1 MPKRTDLSTIL
12 IIGSGPIVIG
22 QGAEFDYSGTQAV
35 KALKEEGYRVVLINS
50 NPATIMTDPELADRT
65 YIEPVTPEWV
75 AKVIERERPEALLP
89 TMGGQ
94 TALNVAMA
102 LQRDGTLARFGVEL
116 IGANERAIRLA
127 EDREEFAGAMRRIGL
142 ATPKGR
148 TVRTMEEAL
157 EAVEE
162 TGYPA
167 ILRPSFT
174 LGGSGGGI
182 AYNREEFEALIRR
195 GLDLSPVGSVLVERS
210 IIGWKEFELE
220 VMRDGAD
227 NVVIVCSIENLDPMG
242 VHTGDSITVAPVM
255 TLTDREYQDMRD
267 AAIRII
273 REIGVAAGGCN
284 IQFAVSPTTGEQLVI
299 EMNPR
304 VSRSSALASKATGFP
319 IARIGTK
326 VAVGYRLDELP
337 NDITR
342 TTPASFEPVLDY
354 VVVKIPRFAFEKF
367 PAADP
372 TLTTQMKSVGEVM
385 AIGRTFKEAF
395 QKGLRGLEVD
405 RSGWVVGATP
415 GDDRLQD
422 TSREAVLAA
431 IRTPT
436 PERIFQIKYA
446 LQLGIPVEAV
456 AERTGIDP
464 WFLYQLQELL
474 EAEEE
479 WRVGGAA
486 GQRGR
491 NTDAKPAEEDQ
502 RRQLLT
508 MKRFGFSDRQLA
520 DLRDS
525 TEAAIRAERH
535 RLGIR
540 PAYKTVDT
548 CAGEFPS
555 STPYLYSSYDEENE
569 AQRSEQPTVMILGSG
584 PNRIGQGVEFDYCC
598 VRAAMAFRELG
609 YRTVMVNSNPETVST
624 DFDISDALYFEP
636 LTLEDVLEVVA
647 VEQPLGVV
655 VQLGGQTPLRLA
667 RALEREGVRILGTS
681 SDAIDLAEDRGKFE
695 AISRELGVAQPP
707 SGVAQSVEEAVAVAG
722 RVGYP
727 VLVRP
732 SYVLGGRA
740 MEIVYDDSS
749 LRGYFAKAARV
760 APEHP
765 VLIDSFLEDA
775 FEADVDAIADG
786 TRCVI
791 GGVMQ
796 HIEDAGI
803 HSGDSACVLPP
814 YLITETQ
821 VEEMRTHTRAFA
833 ERLGVVGLLNVQYA
847 IKNGVVYVLEV
858 NPRASRTVPFVSKT
872 TGVPLASLA
881 AAVMAGKTLDELGL
895 HDDVLQPYVAVKEAV
910 FPFSKLQGVDLIL
923 GPEMRSTGE
932 VMGIADSFGMAFAK
946 AQISAEGALPLEGS
960 VFVTV
965 NDHDK
970 ANLVPIARRFHALG
984 FRLLGT
990 EGTAKYLRARGIPT
1004 ERVLKVYEGRPNAID
1019 LLVSGQIQLLINTP
1033 LGKLTQQDDYTIR
1046 RAALQHQVPYTTTL
1060 SAASAAC
1067 DAIIALRSRA
1077 GDVRALQE
1085 WHALAR
1091 EMSPEWT
1098 G

>member
-1 MPKRTDLSTIL
+1 MPRRTDLSTIL
-12 IIGSGPIVIG
+12 LIGSGPIIIG

-35 KALKEEGYRVVLINS
+35 KALKEEGYRVVLVNS

-65 YIEPVTPEWV
+65 YIEPVTAEWV

-94 TALNVAMA
+94 TALNVAME
-102 LQRDGTLARFGVEL
+102 LQRNGTLARYGVEL

-127 EDREEFAGAMRRIGL
+127 EDREEFAQAMHRIGL
-142 ATPKGR
+142 ATPQGR
-148 TVRTMEEAL
+148 TVKSLEEAL
-157 EAVEE
+157 ETVEV

-182 AYNREEFEALIRR
+182 AYNREEFETLIRR

-284 IQFAVSPTTGEQLVI
+284 IQFAVNPATGEQLVI

-337 NDITR
+337 NDITK

-372 TLTTQMKSVGEVM
+372 ALTTQMKSVGEVM

-405 RSGWVVGATP
+405 RSGWVVGSRP
-415 GDDRLQD
+415 SDDRLQD

-446 LQLGIPVEAV
+446 P
-456 AERTGIDP
+456 
-464 WFLYQLQELL
+464 
-474 EAEEE
+474 
-479 WRVGGAA
+479 A
-486 GQRGR
+486 GQRGSAG
-491 NTDAKPAEEDQ
+491 AKPAGKAGDDEL
-502 RRQLLT
+502 RTQLLG
-508 MKRFGFSDRQLA
+508 MKRLGFSDPQLA
-520 DLRDS
+520 DLRGT

-569 AQRSEQPTVMILGSG
+569 ARPSGQPTVLILGSG

-598 VRAAMAFRELG
+598 VRAAMAFREMG

-636 LTLEDVLEVVA
+636 LTLEDVLEVVE
-647 VEQPLGVV
+647 VEQPIGVV

-681 SDAIDLAEDRGKFE
+681 SEAIDQAEDRGKFE
-695 AISRELGVAQPP
+695 AITRELGVTQPP
-707 SGVAQSVEEAVAVAG
+707 SGVAQSVEEAIAVAA

-740 MEIVYDDSS
+740 MEIVYDDTS
-749 LRGYFAKAARV
+749 LRGYFDRAVRV

-814 YLITETQ
+814 YLITEAQ
-821 VEEMRTHTRAFA
+821 VEEMRRHTRAFA
-833 ERLGVVGLLNVQYA
+833 ERLGVVGLLNVQFA
-847 IKNGVVYVLEV
+847 IKEGVVYVLEV

-881 AAVMAGKTLDELGL
+881 AAVMVGKTLDELGL

-970 ANLVPIARRFHALG
+970 DNLVPIARRFHALG

-1046 RAALQHQVPYTTTL
+1046 RAALQHRVPYTTTL

-1067 DAIIALRSRA
+1067 DAIIALRSRT
-1077 GDVRALQE
+1077 GDVRAIQE